1 MATTLYTFANNVQT
15 TLASPITT
23 TTQTVITLSS
33 TANLPIIPSGY
44 VWAITLNDVATGLYY
59 EICYVTSISGA
70 NLTVLRGQEGTTAL
84 TWAAND
90 KAFGAVTAAAL
101 KSFLNSGSL
110 GNYVLL
116 SPASQQTGFVNVSGS
131 ITSGAQGVF
140 ASGVSAGGAI
150 TNATTGAFSGDVTA
164 EDFIASRPY
173 SNTAL
178 ASMPL
183 RVQGSGGTIGIGP
196 SSGLSAHGITASA
209 LAIGLAGSSNFAAFD
224 VNGNLGLTGSAYA
237 TYGVFNIVNATQINQ
252 NGQQVISSISSS
264 TLSVDQSGSNVDL
277 EVKSGAVGGTLTA
290 YAQFTTTT
298 FSETVSIALP
308 SGGTYALTAQA
319 VGFEWNEGGG
329 GNATLE
335 GTAGSWDNTM
345 TTNNSNAIR
354 TLLIVG
360 SASGGTTV
368 GASIS
373 GTCDNIITGGG
384 IILLTANR
392 TS

>member
-1 MATTLYTFANNVQT
+1 MATLYTFSNNVQT

-70 NLTVLRGQEGTTAL
+70 NLTVLRGQEGTTAR
-84 TWAAND
+84 TWSAND

-101 KSFLNSGSL
+101 ASFLNSGSL

-116 SPASQQTGFVNVSGS
+116 SPASQQTGFINVSEG
-131 ITSGAQGVF
+131 ITSGGAGTF
-140 ASGVSAGGAI
+140 SAGVEVGGALTGATTGSFSGNI
-150 TNATTGAFSGDVTA
+150 ASAGKISAGPSSFGSSAGDISANRGNNTGVIFLGNSNAYLYFNASEYILNNYPLSVGGEISSPELNATTV
-164 EDFIASRPY
+164 
-173 SNTAL
+173 L
-178 ASMPL
+178 
-183 RVQGSGGTIGIGP
+183 
-196 SSGLSAHGITASA
+196 
-209 LAIGLAGSSNFAAFD
+209 
-224 VNGNLGLTGSAYA
+224 
-237 TYGVFNIVNATQINQ
+237 Q
-252 NGQQVISSISSS
+252 NGVQVLNTITSSS
-264 TLSVDQSGSNVDL
+264 LTVSKSGSNVDL
-277 EVKSGAVGGTLTA
+277 EVKSGAVGGTFTA
-290 YAQFTTTT
+290 YAQFTTTS

-308 SGGTYALTAQA
+308 AGGTYALTAQA
-319 VGFEWNEGGG
+319 VGFEWNLGGG
-329 GNATLE
+329 GNVTLE

-345 TTNNSNAIR
+345 TTNNTNAIR

-360 SASGGTTV
+360 SASGGSTV
-368 GASIS
+368 SANIS